1 MKRIL
6 LVATLVAASS
16 VVFSQPAHSGAN
28 QKGND
33 EQAVRQV
40 LNELAAALGSNDTAT
55 LDRIYADSFT
65 FVGETGVLTTKA
77 PRLAAIKSGELKYES
92 ISFDDVNVHMYG
104 NTVVATFRV
113 TSKGQ
118 STGQDLGG
126 QFRVTATFVK
136 MKGRWQEV
144 AAQTT
149 RIAGQ

>member
-6 LVATLVAASS
+6 LVATLVAASA
-16 VVFSQPAHSGAN
+16 VVFSQPARSSAN
-28 QKGND
+28 QKGTD
-33 EQAVRQV
+33 EQAVRQLV
-40 LNELAAALGSNDTAT
+40 DELSAALGRNDTAA

-65 FVGETGVLTTKA
+65 FVGETGELTTKA
-77 PRLAAIKSGELKYES
+77 PRLAAIKSGELRYES
-92 ISFDDVNVHMYG
+92 ISFDDVNVRLYG

-118 STGQDLGG
+118 SKGQDLGG

-149 RIAGQ
+149 RIAG

>member
-1 MKRIL
+1 MKKMLMVVVI
-6 LVATLVAASS
+6 AIAAVSAA
-16 VVFSQPAHSGAN
+16 FGQMN
-28 QKGND
+28 KD
-33 EQAVRQV
+33 EQGVRQV
-40 LNELAAALGSNDTAT
+40 INDLTAALRSNDTAA
-55 LDRIYADSFT
+55 LERIYADDYT
-65 FVGETGVLTTKA
+65 FVGDTGVLTTKA

-92 ISFDDVNVHMYG
+92 ISFDDMNVRLYG

-118 STGQDLGG
+118 SKGQDLGG

-149 RIAGQ
+149 RIAG